1 MGETD
6 ILQFESIVNIS
17 RLCID
22 WRQCGLGWAAAPAP
36 TLNIPQLENWV
47 VSHPTPGPGTV
58 RDNTQTHSKY
68 NNYLELKCVSLLS
81 SEVFCC
87 DDTHCV
93 GLAPLLTADMGDMQR
108 HAVLQ
113 TDQYNVSCS
122 DWWYEERN
130 IEMRD
135 LINSWDKLRGVA
147 NVGKYESWEMDLTF
161 VEVWRSQLQ
170 RDVIQGYTSRARG
183 ADVQRCS
190 YSS

>member
-1 MGETD
+1 MVYLCHILNCDIFPIQYTSSASNIWMGETD

-47 VSHPTPGPGTV
+47 VSHPTPGSGTV

-81 SEVFCC
+81 SEAVCC
-87 DDTHCV
+87 DDTQC
-93 GLAPLLTADMGDMQR
+93 GLGPIVNSWHGWQR

-113 TDQYNVSCS
+113 TDQNNVSCS
-122 DWWYEERN
+122 DWWYGAAKHRIVILLTVETN
-130 IEMRD
+130 DVVLQM
-135 LINSWDKLRGVA
+135 
-147 NVGKYESWEMDLTF
+147 WENMSPG
-161 VEVWRSQLQ
+161 R
-170 RDVIQGYTSRARG
+170 
-183 ADVQRCS
+183 
-190 YSS
+190 